1 MTTLPAST
9 APPGLP
15 AMLDGATR
23 DRLEAALAASRS
35 PATRRAYRTAWG
47 AWRSWALAHGTP
59 IPAAPE
65 AVAAYLAHRAGNAAG
80 MATLRMASAAISAAH
95 ELAGLPSPCRD
106 RIVRTALRGFG
117 RQAAAGGAVT
127 RQARGLTAEAVA
139 AIRGAFGDPGRTSA
153 RRARDL
159 ALVSVMSEAGL
170 RRSEAAALRW
180 ADVTP
185 EADGS
190 GRLTVRRSKTDPA
203 AAGAVVALT
212 ARAMADLDQFA
223 AQQGARDPAAPVFG
237 LSDRQ
242 IARRIAA
249 AAKAAGL
256 GDGFSGHS
264 GRVGMAQRMTR
275 QGRWATVRM
284 VARYL

>member
-1 MTTLPAST
+1 M
-9 APPGLP
+9 
-15 AMLDGATR
+15 
-23 DRLEAALAASRS
+23 
-35 PATRRAYRTAWG
+35 
-47 AWRSWALAHGTP
+47 
-59 IPAAPE
+59 
-65 AVAAYLAHRAGNAAG
+65 
-80 MATLRMASAAISAAH
+80 
-95 ELAGLPSPCRD
+95 
-106 RIVRTALRGFG
+106 RGFG
-117 RQAAAGGAVT
+117 RQAAGAGAVT

-153 RRARDL
+153 RAARDL

-212 ARAMADLDQFA
+212 ARAMADLDQLAAQLA

-275 QGRWATVRM
+275 HGAPAAAVMRQGRWATVRM
-284 VARYL
+284 VARYTRHEAAGEALRYL